1 MEPVLRV
8 MVRLRA
14 GAWVPAVRPGAFPG
28 VPDKGEAFREDGR
41 ADLVFGPDKPEA
53 PLQPINKRSR
63 RKNSV
68 RR

>member
-1 MEPVLRV
+1 MEQAREEWVPA
-8 MVRLRA
+8 RA